1 MPKVGRKY
9 CRVQAMLR
17 VAITGKHKCEQ
28 MVGNANSFCSYHK
41 TVGIH
46 KNIFPCTEE
55 NVIKSFPP
63 IFRIKSILEGYKA
76 TNESSRSPAPYKK
89 RKGRILLLCT
99 CTTSRVDWISKEN
112 KLGEHILFLP
122 SFVWKKHLNRAVC
135 AFYNVWHMCI

>member
-76 TNESSRSPAPYKK
+76 TNESSRSPAPPSLSFC
-89 RKGRILLLCT
+89 GLSLL
-99 CTTSRVDWISKEN
+99 
-112 KLGEHILFLP
+112 
-122 SFVWKKHLNRAVC
+122 
-135 AFYNVWHMCI
+135 